1 MKLKQQINKWF
12 VKSSF
17 VRNVLT
23 LMTGTSL
30 AYGMTAIAEP
40 FIARIYTP
48 DAYGIF
54 AVYFSIVSILSIGV
68 CWRYE
73 LAIVLPETEEDSIN
87 VLILSL
93 GLALI
98 TSLIFALIFFLFSQ
112 PLSELFGIN
121 NLYVLIIIIPISI
134 FITGFY
140 QCISYWLTKTK
151 DFKNLSFFKF
161 LKVFLIIFLQIL
173 FGFFYKDNNLGL
185 IIAYTL
191 SLGLANLFL
200 GVRVYNKI
208 KFKMVR
214 CLSYQRMF
222 TLMNRYRKYPIYS
235 ILPSFLNTS
244 TLRMPVFFLST
255 FFTAS
260 VAGQYSLSMRLLLLP
275 SALVIAEISKVNH
288 QKFVEDKYNKRLS
301 NSMIKAFWLLFCI
314 SISGGILIFIFASF
328 IFTSLFGSQWETA
341 AIYTKVLAPSLIL
354 RMIVSPLSIVFG
366 IMDRQEVAAGWQIAS
381 NITTIAFLGL
391 SLQFNDPLIS
401 LYLLCLNDLIMYTI
415 YLLLIFRISHVKL
428 SKLFSLN
435 FLS

>member
-1 MKLKQQINKWF
+1 
-12 VKSSF
+12 
-17 VRNVLT
+17 
-23 LMTGTSL
+23 
-30 AYGMTAIAEP
+30 
-40 FIARIYTP
+40 
-48 DAYGIF
+48 
-54 AVYFSIVSILSIGV
+54 
-68 CWRYE
+68 
-73 LAIVLPETEEDSIN
+73 
-87 VLILSL
+87 
-93 GLALI
+93 
-98 TSLIFALIFFLFSQ
+98 
-112 PLSELFGIN
+112 
-121 NLYVLIIIIPISI
+121 
-134 FITGFY
+134 
-140 QCISYWLTKTK
+140 
-151 DFKNLSFFKF
+151 
-161 LKVFLIIFLQIL
+161 
-173 FGFFYKDNNLGL
+173 
-185 IIAYTL
+185 
-191 SLGLANLFL
+191 
-200 GVRVYNKI
+200 
-208 KFKMVR
+208 
-214 CLSYQRMF
+214 
-222 TLMNRYRKYPIYS
+222 MNRYRKYPIYS